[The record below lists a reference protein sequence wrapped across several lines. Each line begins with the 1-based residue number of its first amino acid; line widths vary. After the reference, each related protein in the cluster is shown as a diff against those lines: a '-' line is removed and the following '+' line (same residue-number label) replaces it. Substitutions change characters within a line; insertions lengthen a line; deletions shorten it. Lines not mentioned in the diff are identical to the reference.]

1 MKVLLILMFSMC
13 LCGNIS
19 TQNRENPKNKYN
31 QANLKSKSKADKLE
45 TEKLPHWS
53 MRLEMGIL
61 PISSINSKTIASF
74 QGLLGMDYRLVNN
87 FHIGI
92 FGQNTLY
99 HQNNDIANIDDK
111 IIELSSIEYNS
122 LGISPSYKFKT
133 SKIIITPRIEFSY
146 NIFVA
151 KSIGFTDDKTAFLDY
166 RYLSINPKINFGYA
180 ITDGVSLGL
189 HLGFNRQISALKG
202 KFLEEFNPNSING
215 GIFCEFQIK

>member
-19 TQNRENPKNKYN
+19 TQNRENLKNKYN

-45 TEKLPHWS
+45 TEKRPHWS

-74 QGLLGMDYRLVNN
+74 QGLLGMDYKLYKQ
-87 FHIGI
+87 FQIGV

-99 HQNNDIANIDDK
+99 HQNTDIANIDDK

-122 LGISPSYKFKT
+122 FGLSPSYKIKT
-133 SKIIITPRIEFSY
+133 SRFILIPRIDMSY

-166 RYLSINPKINFGYA
+166 RYLSINPKINFGYL
-180 ITDGVSLGL
+180 INDGIVLGIN
-189 HLGFNRQISALKG
+189 LGYNRQISALKG
-202 KFLEEFNPNSING
+202 KFLNEFNPNAVND
-215 GIFCEFQIK
+215 GIFCEFLIK